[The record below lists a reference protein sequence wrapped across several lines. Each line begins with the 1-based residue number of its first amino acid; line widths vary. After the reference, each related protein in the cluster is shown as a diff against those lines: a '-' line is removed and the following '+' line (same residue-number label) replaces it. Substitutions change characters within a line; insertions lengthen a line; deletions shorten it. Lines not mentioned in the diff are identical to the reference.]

1 MTTMRVDLVSPEKA
15 VWTGEATYV
24 GARTVAGGIGILA
37 GHEPLLAELAAGVV
51 LIRPESGEA
60 IEAAVSGGF
69 LSVTSEGVS
78 VLAEVAELRAD
89 VDVAA
94 ARRDLEE
101 TRGADADDAEAAARR
116 RSAEARLR
124 LAGEL

>member
-1 MTTMRVDLVSPEKA
+1 MASMRVELVSPERS
-15 VWTGEATYV
+15 VWSGEANYV
-24 GARTVAGGIGILA
+24 GARTVAGGIGILP
-37 GHEPLLAELAAGVV
+37 GHEPLLAELAPGVV
-51 LIRPESGEA
+51 LIRPEGGEA
-60 IEAAVSGGF
+60 VEAAVSGGF
-69 LSVTSEGVS
+69 LSVTAEGVS

-101 TRGADADDAEAAARR
+101 ARDADPDDSEAAGRR
-116 RSAEARLR
+116 AAAEARLR